1 MYITK
6 SDLLELIKRVVKD
19 DSIIEVEM
27 AMTESRS
34 YSLYGRETREA
45 IVPKYNETG
54 EITIRYE
61 NMGD

>member
-6 SDLLELIKRVVKD
+6 SDLLEMIERVVND
-19 DSIIEVEM
+19 DSIIDIEM
-27 AMTESRS
+27 AMTESKN